1 MITAG
6 VDNFLQLESVLID
19 RLKTVLEPLTPRVGV
34 FSAADISGFKEAS
47 LPAPSVSLTYQGYR
61 IDDSPRRDGL
71 AVTVQQTWMVWVH
84 VRNVATMQSG
94 EKARN
99 QAGEIAS
106 HVLKAM
112 MGFKPEEVN
121 KPIVLTNSM
130 PSQYSGGMLYL
141 PLAFATETVINNK
154 DKP

>member
-19 RLKTVLEPLTPRVGV
+19 RLKTVLEPLTPRVAV
-34 FSAADISGFKEAS
+34 YSAADISGFKESS

-112 MGFKPEEVN
+112 MGFKPDEVN

-130 PSQYSGGMLYL
+130 PAQYSGGMLYL

>member
-34 FSAADISGFKEAS
+34 FSAADISSFKESS
-47 LPAPSVSLTYQGYR
+47 LPTPSVSLTYQGYR
-61 IDDSPRRDGL
+61 IDDSTRRDGL
-71 AVTVQQTWMVWVH
+71 VVTVQQTWMVWVH
-84 VRNVATMQSG
+84 VRNVSTMQSG

-121 KPIVLTNSM
+121 KPIVFTNSV
-130 PSQYSGGMLYL
+130 PAQYFGGMLYL
-141 PLAFATETVINNK
+141 PLAFATETIINNR

>member
-19 RLKTVLEPLTPRVGV
+19 RLKTVLEPITPRVKVYSASDLEGV
-34 FSAADISGFKEAS
+34 KEAS
-47 LPAPSVSLTYQGYR
+47 LPSPSISLTYHGYR
-61 IDDSPRRDGL
+61 IEDSTRRDGL
-71 AVTVQQTWMVWVH
+71 SITVQQTWMVWVH

-112 MGFKPEEVN
+112 MGFKPNEVS

-130 PSQYSGGMLYL
+130 PAQYSGGMLYL
-141 PLAFATETVINNK
+141 PLAFTSEIVINNK